1 MHQKG
6 MMGDHTVV
14 AERESEKQRSPDLY
28 PLLSGVCGRLS
39 TRVLR
44 MAEKDTFPFL
54 KKDVS

>member
-1 MHQKG
+1 
-6 MMGDHTVV
+6 MMGDHMVV
-14 AERESEKQRSPDLY
+14 AERELEKQRSPDLY